1 MAAFCGSDE
10 AAAHAVI
17 DADDELDAAYAQ
29 VEARVVEIIRTGDPS
44 PASLPELLMVAKY
57 FERIGDLAK
66 RIASWAIF
74 RVTGE
79 HVTEKGVDPIPTDD

>member
-1 MAAFCGSDE
+1 MEAFTLVASCLAAVGQLWFWHLHTHEQRSLWYGLSFLV
-10 AAAHAVI
+10 AVGTAVMDI
-17 DADDELDAAYAQ
+17 
-29 VEARVVEIIRTGDPS
+29 
-44 PASLPELLMVAKY
+44 
-57 FERIGDLAK
+57 ERIGDLAK